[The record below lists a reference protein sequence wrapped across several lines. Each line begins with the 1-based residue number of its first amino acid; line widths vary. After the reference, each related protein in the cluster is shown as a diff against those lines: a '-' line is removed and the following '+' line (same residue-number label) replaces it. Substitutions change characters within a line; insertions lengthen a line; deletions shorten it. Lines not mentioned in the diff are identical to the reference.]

1 MRDNKNKNKNN
12 SLTPGERALHIRSSI
27 QGIQRIIGECF
38 AKYEENGNLDSL
50 RLAFD
55 SHVQLIEILK
65 QVKEQ
70 YSYGHDYD
78 FGK

>member
-1 MRDNKNKNKNN
+1 M
-12 SLTPGERALHIRSSI
+12 
-27 QGIQRIIGECF
+27 
-38 AKYEENGNLDSL
+38 AKYEEDGNLDSL

-55 SHVQLIEILK
+55 C
-65 QVKEQ
+65 QVKLADMLKTIKEE